1 MYITTSRK
9 PSDATRKLARLLS
22 NFLGIYENRGKK
34 SIADI
39 VTRADELGYSRV
51 VMLSERRGNPDSLS
65 FIKVAEEWSWMDPE
79 IMISVK
85 QPTPEMSRIK
95 KQAKYIG
102 DEKYSDLFDLQE
114 PDTDDIATVKMDDKR
129 ISLSYNKSS
138 LVLNIKG
145 LRRLKVPEE

>member
-22 NFLGIYENRGKK
+22 IFLGIYENRGKK
-34 SIADI
+34 SIADV
-39 VTRADELGYSRV
+39 VTRADELGHSRA
-51 VMLSERRGNPDSLS
+51 MILSERGGNPDSLS

-79 IMISVK
+79 VMVSVK
-85 QPTPEMSRIK
+85 QPLPDIGGIK

-102 DEKYSDLFDLQE
+102 DKNYSDIFDLQE
-114 PDTDDIATVKMDDKR
+114 PDTDDIAEVSMDDKK
-129 ISLSYNKSS
+129 ISLSYGKSS